1 MNSVVI
7 PLLCLLSAAATA
19 QPTVHF
25 ADSIRRAYHV
35 PELSYAVVDG
45 RAVVEMAALGRHA
58 VHLPD
63 TATLADRF
71 HIGSNTKALTAFVAA
86 RCVEQGK
93 LRWNTRFFALF
104 PEWQQGS
111 RPAYLGITLQQ
122 LLSHRAGV
130 APFQGF
136 DDPVIPAFRGSHAEL
151 RRQFG
156 QFVLTLEPVPL
167 SPAEPFV
174 YSNAGYTLAALMLEK
189 ATGRSWEQLV
199 ERVLN
204 RDLKLHAGFSVPDN
218 QTHPDTWGHQLENG
232 QLRAVPSH
240 PTDHLEY
247 TEPAGDL
254 NFTLP
259 DYIRFI
265 QLNLNGLAGQPHYLR
280 ADTYRR
286 LHTGAERYALG
297 WFNIYENGQELSTH
311 AGTAGTY
318 FSLVHIDRL
327 RHRGY
332 IIFTNSGTDD
342 APQAARLLM
351 RRLKATYAR

>member
-1 MNSVVI
+1 MRPFRFRRLAGEEPAGISIAKILYLAARGGHPAALTGHVL
-7 PLLCLLSAAATA
+7 PFAPMKPFLTSLLCLSSMAAAA

-45 RAVVEMAALGRHA
+45 RVVLEIAALGRHA

-93 LRWNTRFFALF
+93 LRWDTRLFELF
-104 PEWQQGS
+104 PEWQAGS
-111 RPAYLGITLQQ
+111 RPAYQSITLQQ

-167 SPAEPFV
+167 TPEEPFV

-189 ATGRSWEQLV
+189 ATGRTWEQLV
-199 ERVLN
+199 QRVLN
-204 RDLKLHAGFSVPDN
+204 HDLKLNAGLSVPDN
-218 QTHPDTWGHQLENG
+218 QTRPDTWGHQLENG
-232 QLRAVPSH
+232 QLRAVPYS
-240 PTDHLEY
+240 PTAHLEY

-259 DYIRFI
+259 DYVRFV
-265 QLNLNGLAGQPHYLR
+265 QLNLNGLAGQPRYLR

-286 LHTGAERYALG
+286 LHTGAEKYALG
-297 WFNIYENGQELSTH
+297 
-311 AGTAGTY
+311 
-318 FSLVHIDRL
+318 
-327 RHRGY
+327 
-332 IIFTNSGTDD
+332 
-342 APQAARLLM
+342 
-351 RRLKATYAR
+351 